1 MTFEQ
6 TEFQQVVDEIIVLL
20 EQYRDNPSVLDAV
33 LSELKDLYKKIPIYP
48 GIIVMCLPKVVK
60 PVKVEQLKEGN
71 EVVARLK
78 DGRIFSGRVM
88 SVTPPNITIT
98 DCREFDP
105 QRLCSDQVV
114 PVSDLREIRLLTRD
128 ILRKEWPDLDFEE

>member
-6 TEFQQVVDEIIVLL
+6 TEFQQLVDEIIALL
-20 EQYRDNPSVLDAV
+20 EQYRDNPRVLDAV

-88 SVTPPNITIT
+88 SVTPTDITIAE
-98 DCREFDP
+98 CREFDP

-128 ILRKEWPDLDFEE
+128 ILAKEWPDLDFEE

>member
-20 EQYRDNPSVLDAV
+20 EQYRDNPSVLEAV

-71 EVVARLK
+71 EVMARLK

-88 SVTPPNITIT
+88 SVTPTDITIT
-98 DCREFDP
+98 ECREFDP

>member
-6 TEFQQVVDEIIVLL
+6 TEFQQVVDEIIKLL
-20 EQYRDNPSVLDAV
+20 EQYRDNPSVLDVV
-33 LSELKDLYKKIPIYP
+33 LSELKDLYRKIPIYP

-60 PVKVEQLKEGN
+60 PAKVEQLKEGN

-88 SVTPPNITIT
+88 SVTPKDITIT

-114 PVSDLREIRLLTRD
+114 SVSDLREVRLLTRD